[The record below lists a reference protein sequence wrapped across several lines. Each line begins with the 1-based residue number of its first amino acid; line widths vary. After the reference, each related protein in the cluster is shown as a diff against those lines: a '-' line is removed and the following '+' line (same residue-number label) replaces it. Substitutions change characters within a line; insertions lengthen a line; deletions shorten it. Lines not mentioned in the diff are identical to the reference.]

1 MYTPWWNGIL
11 FKNIN
16 ILTPSFTWKRLLF
29 QQHFSITGFYLRWKQ
44 RERNFQ
50 SGPLRCVGDQRLGLQ
65 LGSLCESP
73 GVLMQRVGL
82 QCDSVPVLST
92 NPQAGAGIKECPC
105 FTPGAHPYVQS
116 QPLPLHTTYYRSN
129 LSQDKERLWGQ
140 LSPPILTSS
149 HSALQFCDSAGMI
162 KSHFSFS
169 QSLTLVI
176 NSIGCAETADG
187 GFLLAFLSKS
197 ETSSPGL
204 PSFSCSLLVWISTL
218 KIKCPFP
225 HHGSPKVTI

>member
-1 MYTPWWNGIL
+1 
-11 FKNIN
+11 
-16 ILTPSFTWKRLLF
+16 
-29 QQHFSITGFYLRWKQ
+29 
-44 RERNFQ
+44 
-50 SGPLRCVGDQRLGLQ
+50 
-65 LGSLCESP
+65 
-73 GVLMQRVGL
+73 MQRAGL

-105 FTPGAHPYVQS
+105 FTPGAHPYLQS

-140 LSPPILTSS
+140 LSHPILTSS

-162 KSHFSFS
+162 KSRFSFS

-176 NSIGCAETADG
+176 NSTGCAETADG